1 MSDWLV
7 KFAHFLNNYDL
18 VVDKKIDDYFYHYTG
33 LDTAEIILS
42 GGKLRFTDRLCLN
55 DMSEGYYIVDLA
67 IHSIDTILPENSK
80 FKNSLLKNLN
90 NRKNNIVR
98 NNFYIY
104 QCSFSTN
111 PDSLCL
117 WNYYTASNR
126 ENAESPI
133 EGANLKFDIKYID
146 DFIHPDTKNNIKFYY
161 GKVCYDEETQIN
173 IIKKIVSDFKDSSLY
188 DEKYTDFINAYCVDK
203 LIMQGIFFKKPCF
216 DIENEFRIATDL
228 YIEFGED
235 IEDAHF
241 VAINNVR
248 GKYKRYDYQIPYVDL
263 EFNQA
268 AFGGICLS
276 PTLGQEKAKKKLES
290 ALKKYSI
297 TNCITTSDIP
307 VRY

>member
-1 MSDWLV
+1 M
-7 KFAHFLNNYDL
+7 
-18 VVDKKIDDYFYHYTG
+18 
-33 LDTAEIILS
+33 
-42 GGKLRFTDRLCLN
+42 
-55 DMSEGYYIVDLA
+55 
-67 IHSIDTILPENSK
+67 
-80 FKNSLLKNLN
+80 
-90 NRKNNIVR
+90 
-98 NNFYIY
+98 
-104 QCSFSTN
+104 
-111 PDSLCL
+111 
-117 WNYYTASNR
+117 
-126 ENAESPI
+126 
-133 EGANLKFDIKYID
+133 KFDIKYID

-188 DEKYTDFINAYCVDK
+188 DEKYTDFITAYCVDK